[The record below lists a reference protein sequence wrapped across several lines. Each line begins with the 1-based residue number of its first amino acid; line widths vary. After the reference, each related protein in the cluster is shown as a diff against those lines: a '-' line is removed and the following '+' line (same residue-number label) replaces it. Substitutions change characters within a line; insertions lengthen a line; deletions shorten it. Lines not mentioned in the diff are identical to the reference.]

1 VVPHG
6 IGIGIGKMLLLVVL
20 VLVFGAVVL
29 LFEVSCVVFGLPNS
43 PDLNPPEEDF
53 EELELLVLPE
63 LLEELELLELEL
75 LGIDLGVLKLPDLIL
90 PDEDLELLLNPLDL
104 KLLLARGFA

>member
-6 IGIGIGKMLLLVVL
+6 IGIGIGKILLLVVL
-20 VLVFGAVVL
+20 VLVFGAAVL
-29 LFEVSCVVFGLPNS
+29 LFEFCCVLLGFPNS

-53 EELELLVLPE
+53 EELELL
-63 LLEELELLELEL
+63 ELLELEL
-75 LGIDLGVLKLPDLIL
+75 LGVDFGALKLPDLIPL
-90 PDEDLELLLNPLDL
+90 DEDLELLLNPLDL